1 MGPIRHGGYGPPR
14 ESFVGLK
21 WAEEMMMVVVVVV
34 LVVVAMVV
42 MVEDMM
48 MIMVMVVVVA
58 RVMVGDGGDDENGK
72 NYDENNDWE
81 KVWGG
86 LLVGFTGMVMVI

>member
-14 ESFVGLK
+14 ESFVGIK
-21 WAEEMMMVVVVVV
+21 WAEEMMMM
-34 LVVVAMVV
+34 VAVVV
-42 MVEDMM
+42 MVED
-48 MIMVMVVVVA
+48 
-58 RVMVGDGGDDENGK
+58 GGENGK

>member
-21 WAEEMMMVVVVVV
+21 WVEEMMMVVV
-34 LVVVAMVV
+34 MVV
-42 MVEDMM
+42 MVE
-48 MIMVMVVVVA
+48 
-58 RVMVGDGGDDENGK
+58 DGGDDENGK

-81 KVWGG
+81 KEKVGWTASRFYWHGDGDLMVVMNHNMMITMAKVWWEGS
-86 LLVGFTGMVMVI
+86 

>member
-21 WAEEMMMVVVVVV
+21 WVEEMMMVVV
-34 LVVVAMVV
+34 MVV
-42 MVEDMM
+42 MVE
-48 MIMVMVVVVA
+48 
-58 RVMVGDGGDDENGK
+58 DGGDDENGK